1 MVNTAICILTNMF
14 RVYLIYRYIKIF
26 AGEDREQGAFAHN
39 GKCVF
44 GISRAE
50 FLRRMLFVIF
60 FLVNTSCYLV
70 FHSAWMNF
78 TTNLVG
84 ISLLAAM
91 YHKSW
96 KTISFVACSIYC
108 INIAC
113 DSIVV
118 LSFIKYEYG
127 KEFNQFYEILT
138 IFLFLV
144 CELMTEK
151 IVNGRKGV
159 HMGESLP
166 FVMTIVPI
174 SAIIIVGLLMY
185 IDYVEKGLVIV
196 CIGFLIIN
204 FLVLYLYNMMLKSFS
219 HKYENEMLKQT
230 VQSYANQVQAIQQSE
245 EKVNLLKH
253 DIKHHLNELKLMA
266 IKGEF
271 LAIEEYIDSMAEFM
285 QNPNEIVSSGNTEVD
300 SILNYMLQKTNQ
312 VLWDVQV
319 KVHLPEKIC
328 HTFDVNMVLGNLLEN
343 AIEAAQQTEEKM
355 LHAVVEFQK
364 GILKIEIVNSFSG
377 EYTLKTT
384 KNQGHHGFGL
394 QSVRKAVEKH
404 QGVMEVWAEGEQFHV
419 KIMMYLPEENV

>member
-1 MVNTAICILTNMF
+1 
-14 RVYLIYRYIKIF
+14 
-26 AGEDREQGAFAHN
+26 
-39 GKCVF
+39 
-44 GISRAE
+44 
-50 FLRRMLFVIF
+50 
-60 FLVNTSCYLV
+60 
-70 FHSAWMNF
+70 
-78 TTNLVG
+78 
-84 ISLLAAM
+84 
-91 YHKSW
+91 
-96 KTISFVACSIYC
+96 
-108 INIAC
+108 
-113 DSIVV
+113 
-118 LSFIKYEYG
+118 
-127 KEFNQFYEILT
+127 
-138 IFLFLV
+138 
-144 CELMTEK
+144 
-151 IVNGRKGV
+151 
-159 HMGESLP
+159 MGESLP

-196 CIGFLIIN
+196 CIGFLVIN
-204 FLVLYLYNMMLKSFS
+204 FLVLYLYNMMLKSFI